1 MKYFFLDTETTG
13 INPNKNAMVQLSAI
27 IEIDGVQKE
36 QINYFIKPFKGA
48 EISEEAL
55 NVIGKTK
62 EEIFSWEE
70 PSVIFN
76 QFSELLNK
84 YIDPYDKTDKF
95 HLLAYNAQF
104 DQQFLRQFFFQNHSK
119 FYASYFF
126 FPPIDVMYL
135 AAEHLKE
142 TRALM
147 PNFKLETVAKFMNV
161 LSEEENYHDALF
173 DVTAMYQIYKKII
186 STHQPAVLDNSCIE
200 TNLKNEDTKEDN
212 FTDTLF

>member
-55 NVIGKTK
+55 TVIGKTK

-186 STHQPAVLDNSCIE
+186 STNQPAVLDSLSVE